1 MKKKILWMLFAVAL
15 CVNISS
21 CSKDDDDDK
30 VPSQNQPVVVQTG
43 TLVITN
49 STSDTYQI
57 TMDDKKWTLA
67 GGFVLTLSGQS
78 IGYKNVYAEQ
88 LTGYVLYPTR
98 FTYAPKIEA
107 GKTSYIVIND

>member
-15 CVNISS
+15 CINISS

-30 VPSQNQPVVVQTG
+30 IPSQNQQYVQTG

-49 STSDTYQI
+49 STSNTYQI
-57 TMDDKKWTLA
+57 TMGDKKWTLA

-78 IGYKNVYAEQ
+78 IGYKNVYVEQ
-88 LTGYVLYPTR
+88 LTGYVLYPTKL
-98 FTYAPKIEA
+98 TYAPKIEA
-107 GKTSYIVIND
+107 GKTTYIII